1 MLTTYMESSPYEA
14 GYSRLG
20 KISSAGL
27 KINVGAGDVAQLVEY
42 FSN

>member
-1 MLTTYMESSPYEA
+1 MESSPYEV
-14 GYSRLG
+14 GCSRLV
-20 KISSAGL
+20 KIYSAGL